1 MRPGFSRFKRTFLSV
16 LSNTPLAT
24 KRKTHKMVG
33 YNLSPT
39 FLCRKNRDSKNKK
52 DMFQKIYIKKKY
64 IRKISKKICFKSS
77 NKPQI
82 IQKYGSL
89 KNIILS
95 LSNKDE
101 SLSSL

>member
-52 DMFQKIYIKKKY
+52 DMFQKIYIKKNILEKLVKKY
-64 IRKISKKICFKSS
+64 VSKV
-77 NKPQI
+77 QT
-82 IQKYGSL
+82 SL
-89 KNIILS
+89 K
-95 LSNKDE
+95 
-101 SLSSL
+101 